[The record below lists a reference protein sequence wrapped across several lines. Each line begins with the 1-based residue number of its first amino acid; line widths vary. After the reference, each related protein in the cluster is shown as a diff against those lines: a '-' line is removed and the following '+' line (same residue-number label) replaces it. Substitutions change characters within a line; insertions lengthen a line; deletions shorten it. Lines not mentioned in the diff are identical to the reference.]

1 MAKYYKP
8 TSSMRTSLLSKI
20 EGGSTI
26 LVVYPSTDG
35 KPGYTVEYDNIK
47 NVDKYIAVLKKNS
60 NATGYVHNGKLI
72 NFTDTKEDKENDD
85 LPF

>member
-8 TSSMRTSLLSKI
+8 TNSMRTNSLSKI

-26 LVVYPSTDG
+26 LVVYPSSDG

-60 NATGYVHNGKLI
+60 KATGYVHNGKLI
-72 NFTDTKEDKENDD
+72 NFISTKEDDNDG